1 MNFRK
6 YEATKDSGLAWL
18 GKIPSHWEIM
28 QSRRLFALRKERAMS
43 DDRQMTASQ
52 KHGIIYQDE
61 YMALE
66 GQKVVQVLTGADI
79 LKHVE
84 PNDFV
89 ISMRSFQGGI
99 EWSDFRG
106 CISSAYVMLIPAKSV
121 NPRFFRYLFK
131 CKPYIQA
138 LQSTSN
144 LVRDGQALRYENFT
158 QVPIPVVPFSEQA
171 AIARFLDQETV
182 KIEALIAEQE
192 RLIKLL
198 KEKRQAVISHAVTK
212 GLDRNAPIK
221 HSGVEWLS
229 EVPLHWRI
237 CALKRAFKSSEYGI
251 SDALEAA
258 GDVAIL
264 RMSNI
269 SGGRV
274 IMEDL
279 KYVDDVDPH
288 LLLNEGDLLYN
299 RTNSLDLIGKVGRFL
314 GFSVPV
320 SFASYLVRLRTTSD
334 CLATYFAYL
343 LNTTGLLGEARA
355 NAIVAIGQC
364 NLNPTRYGE
373 LTTAI
378 PPLEE
383 QKKIVGFL
391 DSETLKLDE
400 MNREAEKAVL
410 LLRERRVVLISA
422 AVTGKIDVRG
432 LVPYQPE
439 MEAVV

>member
-144 LVRDGQALRYENFT
+144 HVRDGQALRYENFT

-171 AIARFLDQETV
+171 AIA
-182 KIEALIAEQE
+182 
-192 RLIKLL
+192 
-198 KEKRQAVISHAVTK
+198 
-212 GLDRNAPIK
+212 
-221 HSGVEWLS
+221 
-229 EVPLHWRI
+229 
-237 CALKRAFKSSEYGI
+237 
-251 SDALEAA
+251 
-258 GDVAIL
+258 
-264 RMSNI
+264 
-269 SGGRV
+269 
-274 IMEDL
+274 
-279 KYVDDVDPH
+279 
-288 LLLNEGDLLYN
+288 
-299 RTNSLDLIGKVGRFL
+299 
-314 GFSVPV
+314 
-320 SFASYLVRLRTTSD
+320 
-334 CLATYFAYL
+334 
-343 LNTTGLLGEARA
+343 
-355 NAIVAIGQC
+355 
-364 NLNPTRYGE
+364 
-373 LTTAI
+373 
-378 PPLEE
+378 
-383 QKKIVGFL
+383 
-391 DSETLKLDE
+391 
-400 MNREAEKAVL
+400 
-410 LLRERRVVLISA
+410 
-422 AVTGKIDVRG
+422 
-432 LVPYQPE
+432 
-439 MEAVV
+439 